1 MKKAVLFF
9 VLIFS
14 LGIFITSC
22 SRDGDSSG
30 DYERECG
37 TYNGKTLYTG
47 PKGGCYYKQSDGEKT
62 YVERVYCKCLK

>member
-1 MKKAVLFF
+1 MKKVILLF
-9 VLIFS
+9 VLIIGFS
-14 LGIFITSC
+14 SLIISC

-37 TYNGKTLYTG
+37 TYNGKILYTG

-62 YVERVYCKCLK
+62 YVERTYCKCLK